1 MDNNEIPID
10 FEPVS
15 GVQPPSPVLKKAQRV
30 LETLDEMKEE
40 GVGVQAQLDFLRQ
53 HIPRLPKEEPPGT
66 TPISVQLERQ
76 EEKQMQFNELKEAM
90 RSVMEW
96 WATPD
101 LLPPPVQEVGT
112 LLLKHLDDLR
122 EKAVKEVARHWK
134 GEVELLSELWTSA
147 PDISKLF
154 PGLEQTSRKARQLP
168 TETIPERPEPFD
180 PPGQQE
186 LEIEQLSSSVVSKKF
201 PLVREGDPV
210 LASTHRDHPH
220 VKAVQEEESNVE
232 EVAPPLLRDAWTEAL
247 REISCDSWAFLRE
260 MRVDGGKIL
269 FWGLQTGETRLEL
282 LSKGDQTQI
291 TLRVLKDGKMWG
303 HEETLSAKETQ
314 ELHLDPSRFV
324 KRALTP

>member
-1 MDNNEIPID
+1 VDNNEIPIG
-10 FEPVS
+10 FEPASEVR
-15 GVQPPSPVLKKAQRV
+15 VASPVLKKAQRV

-40 GVGVQAQLDFLRQ
+40 GAGVQARLDFLRQ

-76 EEKQMQFNELKEAM
+76 GEQQAQFSELKESM
-90 RSVMEW
+90 RCVMEW

-112 LLLKHLDDLR
+112 LLLNHLDDLR
-122 EKAVKEVARHWK
+122 DKSVREVAQHWK
-134 GEVELLSELWTSA
+134 GEIELLSELWTTA

-168 TETIPERPEPFD
+168 TETVSEPATD
-180 PPGQQE
+180 RE
-186 LEIEQLSSSVVSKKF
+186 LKVEPKKF
-201 PLVREGDPV
+201 PLVREEEPTV
-210 LASTHRDHPH
+210 ASQRRDHS
-220 VKAVQEEESNVE
+220 VQEESNIE

-247 REISCDSWAFLRE
+247 REISCEPWTFLRE
-260 MRVDGGKIL
+260 MRVDQGKIL

-282 LSKGDQTQI
+282 LSEGDRTRI
-291 TLRVLKDGKMWG
+291 TLRVLRDGTLWG